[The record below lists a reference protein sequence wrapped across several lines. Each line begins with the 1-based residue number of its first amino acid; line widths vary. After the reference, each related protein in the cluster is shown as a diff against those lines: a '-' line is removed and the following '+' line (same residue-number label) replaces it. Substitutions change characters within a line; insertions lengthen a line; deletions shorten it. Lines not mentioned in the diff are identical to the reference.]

1 MHGVPRRL
9 DHDARLVDVG
19 RQDSGRGQCPVG
31 GMDLD
36 APMLR
41 VDRLTVRFGGVTA
54 LDDVSFGVEPGSV
67 CGLIGPNGAGKT
79 TLFDCVSR
87 LTRPQ
92 QGRIEVDGR
101 DLLALAAYQ
110 VAGLGVA
117 RTFQH
122 LGLFG
127 SLTVRENVM
136 LGGHHAFRTGF
147 GAAALRLPL
156 VGREERALRRR
167 ADEVL
172 ERVGLTHLAARPA
185 VGLPYGTLK
194 RIELARALGAAPRL
208 LLLDEPASGLS
219 HGEVDELAA
228 VIAAIRD
235 QSNLTVLLV
244 EHHMGLV
251 MRMSDK
257 VVVLDFGRKIAE
269 GTPAAVREDPEV
281 IRAYLG
287 VPA

>member
-1 MHGVPRRL
+1 
-9 DHDARLVDVG
+9 
-19 RQDSGRGQCPVG
+19 
-31 GMDLD
+31 MDLD

-101 DLLALAAYQ
+101 DLLALAAHQ

-269 GTPAAVREDPEV
+269 GTPAAVREDPKV
-281 IRAYLG
+281 VRAYLG